1 MSLGHPPYEDAATD
15 PLDQA
20 VEQAVQAGLVVVTSA
35 GNYGMNPDT
44 GQVGY
49 AGIASPGNT
58 PDALTVGAVMT
69 QDTET
74 RTDDRVAPYSS
85 RGPTWYDGFAKPD
98 VVAPGHKLTSDAAPG
113 LVPAQRTHQPGLHEP
128 AGRHRLREAV
138 RHEHGGRRHDAASS
152 P

>member
-20 VEQAVQAGLVVVTSA
+20 VEQAVQAGLIVVTSA
-35 GNYGMNPDT
+35 GNYGVNPDT
-44 GQVGY
+44 GQIGY

-113 LVPAQRTHQPGLHEP
+113 SYLLNELTGMGLPACWSATTT
-128 AGRHRLREAV
+128 
-138 RHEHGGRRHDAASS
+138 
-152 P
+152 